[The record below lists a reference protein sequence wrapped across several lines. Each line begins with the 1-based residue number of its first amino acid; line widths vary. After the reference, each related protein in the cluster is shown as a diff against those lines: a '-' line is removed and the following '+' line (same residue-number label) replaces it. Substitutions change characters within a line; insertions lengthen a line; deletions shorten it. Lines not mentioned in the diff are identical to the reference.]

1 MYYSDH
7 LASAGEICLVLGQY
21 APKYMDWF
29 FIISHP
35 FMTATQSLDQLR
47 DAPVTHDASFVEPHI
62 PQVPKPASTLTHARS
77 DVEQPRHAVVSV
89 TIFLVVSNV
98 IYVNYFNINL
108 SNLFIFYLIGCL
120 PCDH

>member
-1 MYYSDH
+1 MGAFDEINDRWMHYSNH
-7 LASAGEICLVLGQY
+7 LAPGQC
-21 APKYMDWF
+21 APEYMDWF

-62 PQVPKPASTLTHARS
+62 PQVPKPASILTHARS
-77 DVEQPRHAVVSV
+77 DVEQPIHAVVSV

-98 IYVNYFNINL
+98 IYVNYFNTNL
-108 SNLFIFYLIGCL
+108 SNLFVF
-120 PCDH
+120 